1 MVTKLK
7 DKVGNRGVYME
18 KGIDWKNVLK
28 LSGAYMAYLIG
39 SGFATGQEVMQFFAS
54 YGKAGIAG
62 IFLSA
67 LLFCSLG
74 VTLMTRGYELQLAQP
89 GDIFKLYCGKII
101 GRLVEYFTLLFLFSI
116 VVIMISGTG
125 AIANE
130 HFGTPTYVGLLGMGI
145 VTMITVIFGLKKLV
159 DIIGAV
165 GPVIVVLTIAIC
177 LVVFLKN
184 IGSLPSLDT
193 LPQAAKDLQPA
204 GHWWQSSIL
213 FFCYNILAGTIFF
226 TQLGQQSGSR
236 KEAYAAGICGGSGL
250 MAAVLAMV
258 LAMFTHYPNVLKL
271 EVPVLYLGDTI
282 SPWVATIFSICI
294 LLGIYSTTAPMY
306 WLIKNEFMRF
316 IPSKFGVLITVLL
329 GIVFMAGGTLP
340 FGELV
345 AMIYPF
351 VGYVG
356 LALVIV
362 IFARTIWSKFKTT
375 NSKI

>member
-1 MVTKLK
+1 
-7 DKVGNRGVYME
+7 ME
-18 KGIDWKNVLK
+18 QQIDWKNVLK

-62 IFLSA
+62 IILSA
-67 LLFCSLG
+67 ILFCSLG
-74 VTLMTRGYELQLAQP
+74 VTLMTRGYELQLEHP
-89 GDIFKLYCGKII
+89 GDNFRVYCGKII
-101 GRLVEYFTLLFLFSI
+101 GRLIEYFTLLFLFCI

-125 AIANE
+125 AIAHE
-130 HFGTPTYVGLLGMGI
+130 HFGIPAIVGLLGMGI
-145 VTMITVIFGLKKLV
+145 ITMITVIFGLNKLV

-177 LVVFLKN
+177 LVVFFKN

-226 TQLGQQSGSR
+226 TQLGQQSGSK
-236 KEAYAAGICGGSGL
+236 KEAAAAGILGGAGL
-250 MAAVLAMV
+250 MLAVLAMV
-258 LAMFTHYPNVLKL
+258 VAMFAHYNHVLKL

-282 SPWVATIFSICI
+282 SPWVAIVFSICI

-306 WLIKNEFMRF
+306 WLIKNEFMRIF
-316 IPSKFGVLITVLL
+316 PAKFGVIVTIVL
-329 GIVFMAGGTLP
+329 GIVFMLGGSLP
-340 FGELV
+340 FGKLV
-345 AMIYPF
+345 AIIYPF

-356 LALVIV
+356 LAVVII
-362 IFARTIWSKFKTT
+362 IFVRTIWAKMNPQKSKV
-375 NSKI
+375 

>member
-1 MVTKLK
+1 MGQT
-7 DKVGNRGVYME
+7 
-18 KGIDWKNVLK
+18 IDWKNVIK

-62 IFLSA
+62 IVLSA
-67 LLFCSLG
+67 ILFCSLG
-74 VTLMTRGYELQLAQP
+74 VTLMTRGFELQLKQP

-101 GRLVEYFTLLFLFSI
+101 GRLIEYFTLLFLFSI

-125 AIANE
+125 AIAHE
-130 HFGTPTYVGLLGMGI
+130 HFGIPTYIGLIGMGVI
-145 VTMITVIFGLKKLV
+145 TMLTVIFGLKKLV

-177 LVVFLKN
+177 LVVFFKN
-184 IGSLPSLDT
+184 INGLPSLDT

-204 GHWWQSSIL
+204 GHWWQASIL

-226 TQLGQQSGSR
+226 TQLGQQAGSR
-236 KEAYAAGICGGSGL
+236 KEAAAAGICGGAGL
-250 MAAVLAMV
+250 MLAVLAMV
-258 LAMFTHYPNVLKL
+258 VAMFAHYPNVLKL

-282 SPWVATIFSICI
+282 SPIVAMIFSICI

-306 WLIKNEFMRF
+306 WLVKNEFMRF
-316 IPSKFGVLITVLL
+316 IPAKFGLIVTVVLGV
-329 GIVFMAGGTLP
+329 VFMLGGTLP
-340 FGELV
+340 FGKLV

-351 VGYVG
+351 VGYIG
-356 LALVIV
+356 LAMVIV
-362 IFARTIWSKFKTT
+362 IFARTIWSKVKPQS
-375 NSKI
+375 NNI